1 MNCRFLNS
9 GNRRQ
14 RDTENGFARDTTCE
28 GEAAAAGAEPPCRY
42 GERAGPAAGLK
53 TPRGRVP
60 EAPSLGP
67 RLQEARKRL
76 DLTLEQL
83 ARISGISKS
92 MLSQIERGQAN
103 PTFATLWNIAHAL
116 GLDIGSMIGEVPP
129 GVAPS
134 SKVEVMRAH
143 STPTLRSADG
153 RCVLRIVSPV
163 ETASR
168 FEWYQLIM
176 DQGGLLESEPHAR
189 GTVEHLTC
197 LSGDIRVLSGNDE
210 QRLSPGDTARYRGD
224 VPHAIGNI
232 GDGGAAA
239 LLVLLYSSP
248 H

>member
-1 MNCRFLNS
+1 MLHLFLDS
-9 GNRRQ
+9 GIRQ
-14 RDTENGFARDTTCE
+14 QRHTGIGFALDTTN
-28 GEAAAAGAEPPCRY
+28 GDEAAAAGVEPPCDY
-42 GERAGPAAGLK
+42 GDRAGAGAGMK
-53 TPRGRVP
+53 PPRTRVP

-67 RLQEARKRL
+67 QLQEARKRSH
-76 DLTLEQL
+76 LTLEQL
-83 ARISGISKS
+83 AQISGISKS

-116 GLDIGSMIGEVPP
+116 GLDIGSMIGEVEP
-129 GVAPS
+129 GEAPS

-168 FEWYQLIM
+168 VEWYQLNM
-176 DQGGLLESEPHAR
+176 DQGGLLESEPHAF

-197 LSGDIRVLSGNDE
+197 LSGDIRVVSGADE
-210 QRLSPGDTARYRGD
+210 QRLAPGDTARYRGD

-232 GDGGAAA
+232 GDGGAVA
-239 LLVLLYSSP
+239 LLVLLYSSTG
-248 H
+248 